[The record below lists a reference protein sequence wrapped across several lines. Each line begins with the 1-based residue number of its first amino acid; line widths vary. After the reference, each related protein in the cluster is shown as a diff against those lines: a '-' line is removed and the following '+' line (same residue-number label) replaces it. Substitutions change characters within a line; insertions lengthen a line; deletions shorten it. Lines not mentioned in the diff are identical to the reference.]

1 MDYWIKLDD
10 LKEGFFLNQG
20 SDNKRKKKITA
31 CRTFTSKVEGRSGRE
46 RGRLV
51 GVGDCVG

>member
-20 SDNKRKKKITA
+20 SDNKRKK
-31 CRTFTSKVEGRSGRE
+31 RSQHVVHLRQRWKEDPG
-46 RGRLV
+46 GK
-51 GVGDCVG
+51 GDVWWGWGGCIG